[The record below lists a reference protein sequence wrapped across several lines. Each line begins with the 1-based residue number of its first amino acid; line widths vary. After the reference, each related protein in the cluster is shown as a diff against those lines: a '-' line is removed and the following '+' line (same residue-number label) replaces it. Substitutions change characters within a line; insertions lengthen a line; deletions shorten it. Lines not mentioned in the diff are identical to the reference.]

1 MRRLIISDLHIGSM
15 FSKENDILRLLKNEK
30 YDELILAG
38 DIIDFIRIPKFTKK
52 SLDIFNYLLNL
63 KIPIIYIV
71 GNHDIAFN
79 DFINQEC
86 NNIKFLKSYEFEDNS
101 KKIRIEHG
109 DDYDNFIIKWE
120 HIMNII
126 CVIFNLIER
135 FFYLDISNYYE
146 KYRTNQRKKIDIK
159 HIIRKNTD
167 VDIFIMG
174 HSHKPEIIENLV
186 NNKKL
191 IYGNSGDWV
200 QHKSYMILENGSI
213 NLINLE

>member
-15 FSKENDILRLLKNEK
+15 FSKENDILSVLKKET

-52 SLDIFNYLLNL
+52 SLDIFNFLINL
-63 KIPIIYIV
+63 KAPIVYIV
-71 GNHDIAFN
+71 GNHDIAFQ
-79 DFINQEC
+79 DFINHSSD
-86 NNIKFLKSYEFEDNS
+86 NIKFLKTYEFEDNN

-126 CVIFNLIER
+126 CVIANLIER
-135 FFYLDISNYYE
+135 FFHIDISNYYE
-146 KYRTNQRKKIDIK
+146 KYRTKQRNKINIK
-159 HIIRKNTD
+159 HIIQKNTD

-174 HSHKPEIIENLV
+174 HTHKPEIVENII
-186 NNKKL
+186 NDNKI
-191 IYGNSGDWV
+191 IYGNTGDWI
-200 QHKSYMILENGSI
+200 QHKSYIILDNGSVK
-213 NLINLE
+213 LINLE

>member
-15 FSKENDILRLLKNEK
+15 FSKENDIIYVLKNES

-52 SLDIFNYLLNL
+52 SLDIFSFLLNL
-63 KIPIIYIV
+63 KVPIVYIV

-79 DFINQEC
+79 EFINCDC
-86 NNIKFLKSYEFEDNS
+86 NKVQFLKNYEFEDNN
-101 KKIRIEHG
+101 KKIRITHG

-120 HIMNII
+120 YIMNII
-126 CVIFNLIER
+126 CFIFNLIER
-135 FFYLDISNYYE
+135 FFHLDVCNYYE
-146 KYRTNQRKKIDIK
+146 KYRSNQRNKINIKNILKK
-159 HIIRKNTD
+159 NSD

-174 HSHKPEIIENLV
+174 HTHKPEIIENKI

-191 IYGNSGDWV
+191 IYGNTGDWI
-200 QHKSYMILENGSI
+200 QHKSYIILDNGSI
-213 NLINLE
+213 KLTNLE

>member
-15 FSKENDILRLLKNEK
+15 FSKENDILRILKNEK

-63 KIPIIYIV
+63 NKPIIYII

-79 DFINQEC
+79 DFINYEC
-86 NNIKFLKSYEFEDNS
+86 NNIKFLKNYEFEDNK

-120 HIMNII
+120 YIMNII
-126 CVIFNLIER
+126 CVLSNLIER
-135 FFYLDISNYYE
+135 FFYFDMNNFYE
-146 KYRTNQRKKIDIK
+146 KQRNRQRNKIDIK
-159 HIIRKNTD
+159 NIIKKNSD

-174 HSHKPEIIENLV
+174 HTHKPEIIENLI
-186 NNKKL
+186 NNNKL
-191 IYGNSGDWV
+191 IYANTGDWI
-200 QHKSYMILENGSI
+200 QHKSYIILENGSVK
-213 NLINLE
+213 LINLE

>member
-15 FSKENDILRLLKNEK
+15 FSKENDILRILKNEK

-63 KIPIIYIV
+63 NKPIIYII

-79 DFINQEC
+79 DFINYES
-86 NNIKFLKSYEFEDNS
+86 NNIKFLKNYEFEDNN

-120 HIMNII
+120 YIMNII
-126 CVIFNLIER
+126 CVICNLIER
-135 FFYLDISNYYE
+135 FFYFEMTYFYE
-146 KYRTNQRKKIDIK
+146 KQRNRQRNKIDIK
-159 HIIRKNTD
+159 NIIKKNSD

-174 HSHKPEIIENLV
+174 HTHKPEIIENLI
-186 NNKKL
+186 NNNKL
-191 IYGNSGDWV
+191 IYGNTGDWI
-200 QHKSYMILENGSI
+200 QHKSYIILENGSVK
-213 NLINLE
+213 LINLE

>member
-15 FSKENDILRLLKNEK
+15 FSKENDILRILKNEK

-63 KIPIIYIV
+63 NKPIIYII

-79 DFINQEC
+79 DFINYEC
-86 NNIKFLKSYEFEDNS
+86 NNIKFLKNYEFEDNK

-120 HIMNII
+120 YIMNII
-126 CVIFNLIER
+126 CVLSNLIER
-135 FFYLDISNYYE
+135 FFYFDMNNFYE
-146 KYRTNQRKKIDIK
+146 KQRNRQRNKIDIK
-159 HIIRKNTD
+159 NIIKKNSD

-174 HSHKPEIIENLV
+174 HTHKPEIIENLI
-186 NNKKL
+186 NNNKL
-191 IYGNSGDWV
+191 IYGNTGDWI
-200 QHKSYMILENGSI
+200 QHKSYIILENGSVK
-213 NLINLE
+213 LINLE

>member
-15 FSKENDILRLLKNEK
+15 FSKENDILRVLKNES

-52 SLDIFNYLLNL
+52 SLDIFNYILNL
-63 KIPIIYIV
+63 KIQVVYIV
-71 GNHDIAFN
+71 GNHDIAFQ
-79 DFINQEC
+79 DFINTES
-86 NNIKFLKSYEFEDNS
+86 NNIKFLKTYEFTDNT

-120 HIMNII
+120 YIMNII
-126 CVIFNLIER
+126 CVIANLIER

-146 KYRTNQRKKIDIK
+146 NHRTKQRNKIDIK
-159 HIIRKNTD
+159 NIIKKNTD

-174 HSHKPEIIENLV
+174 HTHKPEIIENLV
-186 NNKKL
+186 NNNKI
-191 IYGNSGDWV
+191 IYANTGDWIK
-200 QHKSYMILENGSI
+200 HKSYIILDEGQI
-213 NLINLE
+213 KLINLE

>member
-15 FSKENDILRLLKNEK
+15 FSKENDILRVLKNEK

-63 KIPIIYIV
+63 SVPIIYII

-79 DFINQEC
+79 EFINHEC
-86 NNIKFLKSYEFEDNS
+86 NNIKFLKNYEFEDNK

-126 CVIFNLIER
+126 CVVCNLIER
-135 FFYLDISNYYE
+135 FFHLEMSNYYE
-146 KYRTNQRKKIDIK
+146 KQRSKQRNKIDIK
-159 HIIRKNTD
+159 NIVKKNSD

-174 HSHKPEIIENLV
+174 HTHRPEIIENLV
-186 NNKKL
+186 NDNKI
-191 IYGNSGDWV
+191 IYGNTGDWI
-200 QHKSYMILENGSI
+200 QHKSYIILEDGSI
-213 NLINLE
+213 KLINLE